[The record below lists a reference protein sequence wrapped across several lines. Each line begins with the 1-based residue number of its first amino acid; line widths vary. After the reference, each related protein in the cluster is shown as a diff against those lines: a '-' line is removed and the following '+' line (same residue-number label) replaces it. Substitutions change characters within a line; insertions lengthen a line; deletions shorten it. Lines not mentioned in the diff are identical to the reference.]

1 MSNHTE
7 EARIINLADLR
18 DERGMLQTDV
28 AERLN
33 VDRSAVSKWES
44 GATRP
49 CRKYRPMLADAYGVS
64 VETINAAIAETAGA

>member
-1 MSNHTE
+1 
-7 EARIINLADLR
+7 
-18 DERGMLQTDV
+18 MLQTDV

-44 GATRP
+44 GAARP

-64 VETINAAIAETAGA
+64 VETINAAIAEAAGA